1 MTENTPKDPNEDEE
15 KKNSPV
21 EPDAAETTDSD
32 ETVKAGAK
40 ESEGDSPEASEE
52 KPVDKSAEKRKKK
65 NIAVLVIMFLL
76 LLCLF
81 IVQCQL
87 DKIKQEALQKQQETE
102 LEARQKHILDSLRRM
117 EQAKMDSLAS
127 AEEARVADSIRA
139 ADSARVADSIRVADS
154 LANLKPELN
163 KDSLRHVRDSVKHV
177 RDSIRAVNDS
187 LQKAE
192 QARNDSIAKA
202 EKARLDSLEK
212 KRVQDSIR
220 SSDKTPPSAEITP
233 PAGRY
238 YDPIKLKVR
247 CDEIKCKTFLSI
259 GDTLNP
265 VEAGK
270 AIEYNK
276 TGSVFY
282 LAEDS
287 VGNRSKWEEAKYD
300 MASDN
305 VCGKNAY
312 PVPVGGKTV
321 CVDAYEYPNEPDAV
335 PRDMVNQ
342 EQAVELCKQA
352 GKHLCSIDEWQAAC
366 RGKDKGRYS
375 YGDSY
380 RQNKCNTN
388 TKAVKRSGR
397 KEQCRSWYGMYDM
410 NGNLWEWTSTTSKDH
425 PNMFLVAGGAWNTNN
440 ESKCTDSKF
449 SFYPQN
455 QYPSV
460 GFRCCK

>member
-1 MTENTPKDPNEDEE
+1 MNENNENTQEI
-15 KKNSPV
+15 KN
-21 EPDAAETTDSD
+21 
-32 ETVKAGAK
+32 
-40 ESEGDSPEASEE
+40 AS
-52 KPVDKSAEKRKKK
+52 KRKKK

-76 LLCLF
+76 LVCLF

-87 DKIKQEALQKQQETE
+87 DKIKQEAQQKAQETE
-102 LEARQKHILDSLRRM
+102 LEARQKHILDSLRRL
-117 EQAKMDSLAS
+117 EQAKADSLAN
-127 AEEARVADSIRA
+127 AEAARIADSLRL

-154 LANLKPELN
+154 LASLKPEIN
-163 KDSLRHVRDSVKHV
+163 KDSLRHVRDSIKHV
-177 RDSIRAVNDS
+177 RDSVAAAD
-187 LQKAE
+187 K
-192 QARNDSIAKA
+192 ARNDSLAAVADSLAKV

-220 SSDKTPPSAEITP
+220 AADQTPPSAEIVP
-233 PAGRY
+233 PSGRY
-238 YDPIKLKVR
+238 YDPIKLKVK

-270 AIEYNK
+270 AVEYNK

-282 LAEDS
+282 FAEDS
-287 VGNRSKWEEAKYD
+287 VGNRTKWEEAKYD

-321 CVDAYEYPNEPDAV
+321 CVDAYEYPNEADAT
-335 PRDMVNQ
+335 PRDMVSQ
-342 EQAVELCKQA
+342 EQAEELCKQA

-366 RGKDKGRYS
+366 RGKDKTRFS
-375 YGDSY
+375 YGDGY
-380 RQNKCNTN
+380 KQNKCNTN
-388 TKAVKRSGR
+388 TKAMKRSGR
-397 KEQCRSWYGMYDM
+397 KEQCRSWFGMYDM
-410 NGNLWEWTSTTSKDH
+410 NGNLWEWTSTKSKDH

>member
-1 MTENTPKDPNEDEE
+1 MNENKENTQES
-15 KKNSPV
+15 KN
-21 EPDAAETTDSD
+21 
-32 ETVKAGAK
+32 
-40 ESEGDSPEASEE
+40 AS
-52 KPVDKSAEKRKKK
+52 KRKKK

-76 LLCLF
+76 LVCLF

-87 DKIKQEALQKQQETE
+87 DKIKQEAQQKAQETE
-102 LEARQKHILDSLRRM
+102 LEARQKHILDSLRRL
-117 EQAKMDSLAS
+117 EQAKADSLAN
-127 AEEARVADSIRA
+127 AEAARIADSLRL
-139 ADSARVADSIRVADS
+139 ADSARVADSMRVADS
-154 LANLKPELN
+154 LASLKPEIN
-163 KDSLRHVRDSVKHV
+163 KDSLRHVRDSIKHV
-177 RDSIRAVNDS
+177 RDSIAAAD
-187 LQKAE
+187 K
-192 QARNDSIAKA
+192 ARNDSLAAVADSLAKV

-220 SSDKTPPSAEITP
+220 AADQAPPSAEIVP
-233 PAGRY
+233 PSGRY
-238 YDPIKLKVR
+238 YNPIKLKVK

-270 AIEYNK
+270 AVEYNK

-282 LAEDS
+282 FAEDS
-287 VGNRSKWEEAKYD
+287 VGNRTKWEEAKYD

-305 VCGKNAY
+305 ICGKNAY

-321 CVDAYEYPNEPDAV
+321 CVDAYEYPNEPDAT
-335 PRDMVNQ
+335 PRDMVSQ
-342 EQAVELCKQA
+342 EQAEELCKQA

-366 RGKDKGRYS
+366 RGKDKTRFS
-375 YGDSY
+375 YGDGY
-380 RQNKCNTN
+380 KQNKCNTN
-388 TKAVKRSGR
+388 TKAIKRSGR
-397 KEQCRSWYGMYDM
+397 KEQCRSWFGMYDM
-410 NGNLWEWTSTTSKDH
+410 NGNLWEWTSTKSKDH

-460 GFRCCK
+460 GFRCCR

>member
-1 MTENTPKDPNEDEE
+1 MSENEEVKSTEAQKKDSN
-15 KKNSPV
+15 
-21 EPDAAETTDSD
+21 
-32 ETVKAGAK
+32 
-40 ESEGDSPEASEE
+40 
-52 KPVDKSAEKRKKK
+52 RKKK
-65 NIAVLVIMFLL
+65 NIVVLVIMFLL

-81 IVQCQL
+81 IAQCQL
-87 DKIKQEALQKQQETE
+87 DKIKQDALQKEQETE
-102 LEARQKHILDSLRRM
+102 LEARQKHILDSLRRI
-117 EQAKMDSLAS
+117 EKMKADSLAE
-127 AEEARVADSIRA
+127 AEAARVADSTRM

-154 LANLKPELN
+154 LAALKPEIN

-177 RDSIRAVNDS
+177 RDSIAAADKARKDS
-187 LQKAE
+187 LTAV
-192 QARNDSIAKA
+192 ADSIAKV

-220 SSDKTPPSAEITP
+220 SSDKTPPTAEITP

-238 YDPIKLKVR
+238 YDPIKLKVK

-259 GDTLNP
+259 GDTLHP
-265 VEAGK
+265 QEALK
-270 AIEYNK
+270 AIDYNK
-276 TGSVFY
+276 TGSVFFY
-282 LAEDS
+282 AEDS
-287 VGNRSKWEEAKYD
+287 VGNRTAWEEAKYD

-305 VCGKNAY
+305 ICGKNAY

-321 CVDAYEYPNEPDAV
+321 CVDAYEYPNEADAN
-335 PRDMVNQ
+335 PRDMVSQ

-366 RGKDKGRYS
+366 RGKDKTRFS
-375 YGDSY
+375 YGDGY
-380 RQNKCNTN
+380 KQNKCNTN
-388 TKAVKRSGR
+388 TKAMKRSGR
-397 KEQCRSWYGMYDM
+397 KEQCRSWFGMYDM
-410 NGNLWEWTSTTSKDH
+410 NGKLWEWTSTKSKDH

-460 GFRCCK
+460 GFRCCR

>member
-1 MTENTPKDPNEDEE
+1 MNENNENTQES
-15 KKNSPV
+15 KN
-21 EPDAAETTDSD
+21 
-32 ETVKAGAK
+32 
-40 ESEGDSPEASEE
+40 AS
-52 KPVDKSAEKRKKK
+52 KRKKK

-76 LLCLF
+76 LVCLF

-87 DKIKQEALQKQQETE
+87 DKIKQEAQQKAQETE
-102 LEARQKHILDSLRRM
+102 LEARQKHILDSLRRL
-117 EQAKMDSLAS
+117 EQAKADSLAN
-127 AEEARVADSIRA
+127 AEAARIADSLRL
-139 ADSARVADSIRVADS
+139 ADSARVADSMRVADS
-154 LANLKPELN
+154 LASLKPEIN
-163 KDSLRHVRDSVKHV
+163 KDSLRHVRDSVAAADK
-177 RDSIRAVNDS
+177 
-187 LQKAE
+187 
-192 QARNDSIAKA
+192 ARNDSLAAVADSLAKV

-220 SSDKTPPSAEITP
+220 AADQTPPSAEIVP
-233 PAGRY
+233 PSGRY
-238 YDPIKLKVR
+238 YDPIKLKVK

-270 AIEYNK
+270 AVEYNK

-282 LAEDS
+282 FAEDS
-287 VGNRSKWEEAKYD
+287 VGNRTKWEEAKYD

-305 VCGKNAY
+305 ICGKNAY

-321 CVDAYEYPNEPDAV
+321 CVDAYEYPNEADAT
-335 PRDMVNQ
+335 PRDMVSQ
-342 EQAVELCKQA
+342 EQAEELCKQA

-366 RGKDKGRYS
+366 RGKDKTRFS
-375 YGDSY
+375 YGDGY
-380 RQNKCNTN
+380 KQNKCNTN
-388 TKAVKRSGR
+388 TKAMKRSGR
-397 KEQCRSWYGMYDM
+397 KEQCRSWFGMYDM
-410 NGNLWEWTSTTSKDH
+410 NGNLWEWTSTKSKDH